1 MLSDKALLIDGISL
15 LYKESYLE
23 GVEKSIDITN
33 KILNKVKLPETLLNE
48 VDERDSL
55 KELKNILLTMR
66 NDTAGQP
73 YQAAD
78 ILPRMRLVLSND
90 QDEILYESLKETL
103 KPATDSE
110 SARISYYHLQNQI
123 KSRFNIEEL
132 EKLSKEFYHTLTFKP
147 ENIDSV
153 HKYVQEHISSL
164 EAFANSE
171 NISQEGVIARVSLD
185 DLSKLEEL
193 YEQVNTEASGES
205 IMKCPYQDVNRFL
218 EGGFRR
224 GLFYLLSALSHKGK
238 SYFCMCCLIGIAMF
252 QKPYLFNSDKIPTLV
267 LISAENLMDD
277 NLSKMYK
284 TVYEWLNPS
293 SYVGLEELANIPA
306 SEKAQFVS
314 YHMSRMGW
322 HVEIINVNPSEWTFR
337 NYYNTIQELENAGHE
352 IAFVLFDYL
361 NMISK
366 EGCTYLGTTGSD
378 IKNLFQRIRN
388 FNAPRKIAFLTPHQM
403 STDVLNL
410 VRDERDD
417 LVKLVNG
424 GGYYADSRKIWE
436 EVDCEIYLHK
446 VDVNGISYATIQRG
460 KHRISIITPSHQT
473 YVCLPY
479 NRIGGL
485 LPDLDRESSAVTKP
499 GAIKVFTNNTVTEGF
514 F

>member
-73 YQAAD
+73 YQASD

-103 KPATDSE
+103 KPAADSE

-164 EAFANSE
+164 EMFANSE

-224 GLFYLLSALSHKGK
+224 GLFYLLSALSHK
-238 SYFCMCCLIGIAMF
+238 L
-252 QKPYLFNSDKIPTLV
+252 P
-267 LISAENLMDD
+267 
-277 NLSKMYK
+277 
-284 TVYEWLNPS
+284 WL
-293 SYVGLEELANIPA
+293 Y
-306 SEKAQFVS
+306 
-314 YHMSRMGW
+314 
-322 HVEIINVNPSEWTFR
+322 
-337 NYYNTIQELENAGHE
+337 
-352 IAFVLFDYL
+352 
-361 NMISK
+361 
-366 EGCTYLGTTGSD
+366 
-378 IKNLFQRIRN
+378 
-388 FNAPRKIAFLTPHQM
+388 
-403 STDVLNL
+403 
-410 VRDERDD
+410 
-417 LVKLVNG
+417 
-424 GGYYADSRKIWE
+424 
-436 EVDCEIYLHK
+436 
-446 VDVNGISYATIQRG
+446 
-460 KHRISIITPSHQT
+460 
-473 YVCLPY
+473 
-479 NRIGGL
+479 
-485 LPDLDRESSAVTKP
+485 
-499 GAIKVFTNNTVTEGF
+499 
-514 F
+514 